1 MNAVLA
7 AVVNGAL
14 LSALIV
20 GAVWF
25 ALRAVPRRTLNAA
38 TRYVLW
44 WVVLA
49 IVIALPVSYLP
60 LQRVQHVSSPP
71 KQNAKLLAAAKSLPK
86 RK

>member
-49 IVIALPVSYLP
+49 IAIALPG
-60 LQRVQHVSSPP
+60 SSLSPGRRHRHFHRGCRRRRPRGHTRLEP
-71 KQNAKLLAAAKSLPK
+71 KAQ
-86 RK
+86 